1 MPWLRK
7 NRQTRSTVVS
17 PHGISWAAGAAAVV
31 TLVWAFLAIG
41 PNAAL
46 SEEAAAPKAKE
57 PASPAA
63 SKKAES
69 QKPATRVRWT
79 TSRVVGSPEP
89 PYPYV
94 FRRAFPGLKFDK
106 PVYMIPEPGTDRI
119 FILQYP
125 NGLVF
130 AIRDDQK
137 TTESKQILKFPVGKE
152 ESCECL
158 SIIFHP
164 NYVKNRQV
172 FIFANV
178 RRREGA
184 NGPRQ
189 ERDQIWR
196 FRVALTA
203 PFAIVPESGEKIIE
217 WTSAGHDGGDMAFG
231 PDGDLYIAAGDGTT
245 GSDPDITGQDIT
257 DLKASILRID
267 VDHPAPGK
275 PYSVPKDNPFLHIP
289 NARPEIWAFGVRN
302 PWRMSFDPATGNLWL
317 GDVGQDLWEMIYL
330 VRRGGNYGWS
340 VMEGSHPFY
349 PERKIGP
356 APISPPIVEHH
367 HSEARSITGGYV
379 YHGKRLPEL
388 ANHYLYCCYQ
398 TGTVWGFRYEN
409 GRVLDHRV
417 LADSTYNCA
426 AWGRDHANELYLI
439 ALSGEILQLDPNPR
453 AKEGASKFPQLLSET
468 GIFESVPAQK
478 PAPGVIS
485 YSVNAPGW
493 HDGATMTRLLAV
505 PNDDTINAGSSR
517 GWEFLD
523 GAVAAQTLSL
533 EMEHGNPAS
542 RKLIETRL
550 MTRQGGEWAGYS
562 YEWNDEQTD
571 ARLVPKEG
579 RERKFRI
586 SDTAAPGGTR
596 QQTWRFLSRAE
607 CMVCHSRAA
616 NFVLGLSTLQMNR
629 PHESAAAENQL
640 ALLQRA
646 GYLKPPLSSPP
657 DKQPRLVNPYDQSAA
672 LEPRVRSYLHANCSQ
687 CHVAD
692 GGGNARMELE
702 FTTLRD
708 KMGVIGVVPLQGKFE
723 IPEAELIAPGDPFRS
738 VMLYRISKL
747 GGGRMPQVGSSVV
760 DRAAVK
766 LFHDWI
772 VSLPTRDDKNP
783 ARSHLAEQRKR
794 EEQSLASLK
803 SASSLPPTHDP
814 ALDHLLGSTSGS
826 MRLAHAVDQRKL
838 HPTVE
843 SKAIASGSA
852 HPSLAVRDLFE
863 RFLPEEQRVRR
874 LGTSIDVH
882 ALLAAPG
889 NVERGRDLF
898 FKNSAVICQNCHQ
911 IEGKGRKVG
920 PELDHIG
927 KKYNKGQILENLL
940 DPSKVIEEKYIAYTL
955 QTRDGKTRTG
965 LVLERSSDAVTL
977 IDAQGNSERIPF
989 KSIEALEPQKK
1000 SLMPDSLLRDL
1011 TAEQAAD
1018 LLAFLESLK

>member
-1 MPWLRK
+1 L
-7 NRQTRSTVVS
+7 
-17 PHGISWAAGAAAVV
+17 
-31 TLVWAFLAIG
+31 AFLSIG
-41 PNAAL
+41 PNAAR
-46 SEEAAAPKAKE
+46 SEEAAASKSKE
-57 PASPAA
+57 AASPAA

-69 QKPATRVRWT
+69 QKPAPRVRWT

-106 PVYMIPEPGTDRI
+106 PVYMVPEPGTDRI

-137 TTESKQILKFPVGKE
+137 TSETKQILRFPVGKE

-184 NGPRQ
+184 NGQRQ

-196 FRVALTA
+196 FHVAETA
-203 PFAIVPESGEKIIE
+203 PFAIVPESGEKIVE

-409 GRVLDHRV
+409 GKVLDHRV

-453 AKEGASKFPQLLSET
+453 AKEGASKFPELLSQT

-478 PAPGVIS
+478 PARGVLS
-485 YSVNAPGW
+485 YSVNTPGW
-493 HDGATMTRLLAV
+493 HDGASMTRLLAV

-523 GAVAAQTLSL
+523 GAVAVQTLSL

-542 RKLIETRL
+542 RKVIETRL

-586 SDTAAPGGTR
+586 SDAAVPGAAR

-616 NFVLGLSTLQMNR
+616 NFVLGLSTLQLNR

-702 FTTLRD
+702 FTTARD
-708 KMGVIGVVPLQGKFE
+708 KMNVIGVAPLQGKFE

-772 VSLPTRDDKNP
+772 VSLPAHDDKNP

-794 EEQSLASLK
+794 EEKSLASLK
-803 SASSLPPTHDP
+803 SARSPPRKHQRIDAPGPCSRSTQAAPNGGVESDCLRFDSLESSGSGSVRAVLARRTARAPTGHVDRHP
-814 ALDHLLGSTSGS
+814 RTLGSTG
-826 MRLAHAVDQRKL
+826 QRRTRPRPLFQKL
-838 HPTVE
+838 DGPLSELPSNRGQRPQGGARAEPYRQEVQQRPNSREPARSLE
-843 SKAIASGSA
+843 SHRREI
-852 HPSLAVRDLFE
+852 H
-863 RFLPEEQRVRR
+863 RVRPSNAR
-874 LGTSIDVH
+874 RQDSHG
-882 ALLAAPG
+882 AGAGAQQ
-889 NVERGRDLF
+889 RCRD
-898 FKNSAVICQNCHQ
+898 AH
-911 IEGKGRKVG
+911 RR
-920 PELDHIG
+920 P
-927 KKYNKGQILENLL
+927 GQIRAYCVQKHRSLRAAKE
-940 DPSKVIEEKYIAYTL
+940 IADARFPL
-955 QTRDGKTRTG
+955 ARFDRGAGRG
-965 LVLERSSDAVTL
+965 LVGVSGIAQIVGIRPNSGPSRRWHSSAGQRQTTNQENDPCRKP
-977 IDAQGNSERIPF
+977 S
-989 KSIEALEPQKK
+989 
-1000 SLMPDSLLRDL
+1000 
-1011 TAEQAAD
+1011 
-1018 LLAFLESLK
+1018 

>member
-1 MPWLRK
+1 MPGLRK
-7 NRQTRSTVVS
+7 NQQTRSIVS
-17 PHGISWAAGAAAVV
+17 PGRTLWAPGNAI
-31 TLVWAFLAIG
+31 TLALIWACLAFG
-41 PNAAL
+41 PNAAPG
-46 SEEAAAPKAKE
+46 EEAAASKAKE
-57 PASPAA
+57 AVTPPA
-63 SKKAES
+63 SKKAEV
-69 QKPATRVRWT
+69 QKPAPRVRWT

-106 PVYMIPEPGTDRI
+106 PVYMVPEPGTDRL

-137 TTESKQILKFPVGKE
+137 TTESKQVLRFPVGKD

-164 NYVKNRQV
+164 NYAKNRQV

-178 RRREGA
+178 RRRDGA
-184 NGPRQ
+184 NGQRQ

-196 FRVALTA
+196 FRVASSA
-203 PFAIVPESGEKIIE
+203 PFAIVPEGGEKIIE

-231 PDGDLYIAAGDGTT
+231 PDGFLYIAAGDGTT

-275 PYSVPKDNPFLHIP
+275 PYSIPKDNPFLHIP
-289 NARPEIWAFGVRN
+289 KARPEIWAFGVRN

-317 GDVGQDLWEMIYL
+317 GDVGQDLWEMIHL

-409 GRVLDHRV
+409 GKVLDHRV

-453 AKEGASKFPQLLSET
+453 AKQGASKFPELLSQT
-468 GIFESVPAQK
+468 GIFESVPEQR
-478 PAPGVIS
+478 PALGVIP
-485 YSVNAPGW
+485 YSVNAPVW
-493 HDGATMTRLLAV
+493 HDGASMTRLLGV

-533 EMEHGNPAS
+533 EMEHGNPSS
-542 RKLIETRL
+542 RKVIETRL

-571 ARLVPKEG
+571 ARLIPKNG
-579 RERKFRI
+579 KERKFRI
-586 SDTAAPGGTR
+586 RDAAAPGGTR
-596 QQTWRFLSRAE
+596 QQTWRFLSRSE

-629 PHESAAAENQL
+629 PEESAPAENQL
-640 ALLQRA
+640 AVLQKA
-646 GYLKPPLSSPP
+646 GYVKPPLSSPA
-657 DKQPRLVNPYDQSAA
+657 DKLPRLVNPYDHSAA

-702 FTTLRD
+702 FSTPRD
-708 KMGVIGVVPLQGKFE
+708 KMNVIGVAPLQGKFE

-760 DRAAVK
+760 DREAVK
-766 LFHDWI
+766 LLHDWI
-772 VSLPTRDDKNP
+772 VSLPARDEKNP

-794 EEQSLASLK
+794 EEKSLALLK
-803 SASSLPPTHDP
+803 SPPRSPPAPDP
-814 ALDHLLGSTSGS
+814 ALSHLLGSTSGS
-826 MRLAHAVDQRKL
+826 MRLAKAVDERKL
-838 HPTVE
+838 HPMVE
-843 SKAIASGSA
+843 SKAISSGSA
-852 HPSLAVRDLFE
+852 HPSPAVRDLFE

-874 LGTSIDVH
+874 LGSSIDVH

-889 NVERGRDLF
+889 NVDRGRDLF
-898 FKNSAVICQNCHQ
+898 FKNSTVLCQNCHQ
-911 IEGKGRKVG
+911 IEGKGRNVG
-920 PELDHIG
+920 PELTHIG

-940 DPSKVIEEKYIAYTL
+940 DPSKVIEQKYVAYAI
-955 QTRDGKTRTG
+955 QTTDGKVRTG
-965 LVLERSSDAVTL
+965 LVLERKGDTVT
-977 IDAQGNSERIPF
+977 IADAQGQSERIPL
-989 KSIEALEPQKK
+989 KSIEAFEPQKK

-1018 LLAFLESLK
+1018 LLAYLESLK